1 MKNFIIKSNEWYDNL
16 PEPKR
21 TYFFLIVVL
30 FVLIAQISLINNF
43 LWIWMAFIVTIV
55 FWRISY
61 TIINLIKD
69 IKNEKE

>member
-21 TYFFLIVVL
+21 TYFFLIVVFL
-30 FVLIAQISLINNF
+30 VFIAQICLINNF
-43 LWIWMAFIVTIV
+43 LWIWMAFIVSIV

-61 TIINLIKD
+61 VLFNWK
-69 IKNEKE
+69 EK